1 MASPPPYRVTQRQAP
16 MMTVKR
22 KTTQTTPTAQRLA
35 PVSAA
40 SRGGRAIPEA
50 VRHRGRRPQRNRART
65 KDASHA

>member
-1 MASPPPYRVTQRQAP
+1 

-22 KTTQTTPTAQRLA
+22 KTTQTTQTKPTQTKPTAQRLA

-40 SRGGRAIPEA
+40 SRGGRAIPLAVIGEA
-50 VRHRGRRPQRNRART
+50 VRHRRRRPQRNRART

>member
-1 MASPPPYRVTQRQAP
+1 

-22 KTTQTTPTAQRLA
+22 KTTPTTQTKPTAQRLA

-40 SRGGRAIPEA
+40 SRGGRVIPLAVIGEA
-50 VRHRGRRPQRNRART
+50 VRHRRRRPQRNRART

>member
-1 MASPPPYRVTQRQAP
+1 

-22 KTTQTTPTAQRLA
+22 KTTQTTQTKPTQTKPTAQRLA

-40 SRGGRAIPEA
+40 SRGGRAIPLAVTGEA
-50 VRHRGRRPQRNRART
+50 VRHRRCRPQRNRART